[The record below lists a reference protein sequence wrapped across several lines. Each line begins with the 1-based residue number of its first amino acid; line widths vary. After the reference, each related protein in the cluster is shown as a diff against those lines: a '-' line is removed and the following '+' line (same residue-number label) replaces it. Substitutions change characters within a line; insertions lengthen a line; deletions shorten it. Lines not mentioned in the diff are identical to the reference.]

1 MEAEEDTLIKALDR
15 QATTWQNGDKVGELK
30 DTDTDTVAY
39 IFGSSLHLSKDI
51 FKEMWA
57 LRMTKQIT

>member
-15 QATTWQNGDKVGELK
+15 HATIWQNGDKVGELK

-39 IFGSSLHLSKDI
+39 IFGSPLHLSKDI
-51 FKEMWA
+51 FK
-57 LRMTKQIT
+57 